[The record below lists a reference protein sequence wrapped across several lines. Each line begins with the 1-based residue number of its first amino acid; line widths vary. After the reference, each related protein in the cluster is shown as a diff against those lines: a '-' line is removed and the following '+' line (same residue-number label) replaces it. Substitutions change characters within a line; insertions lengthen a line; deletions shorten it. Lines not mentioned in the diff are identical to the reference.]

1 MKNTEATVR
10 SQLQNRAKN
19 AGRIFMEVLQY
30 YTIERFLYRLSI
42 SQYSNLFIL
51 KGALMFQVLQV
62 QDRRTT
68 LDIDFLAY
76 FKNEVESL
84 EKVIKGICRINIKKE
99 DGLIFDADS
108 VVGERIKEGAE
119 YEGVRIKFKGFL
131 GKSRIPMQIDIGF
144 GDVISPKPQ
153 VIEYPTILDFP
164 KPKLKGYSLE
174 SIVAEKFESMI
185 KLGAINS
192 RMKDFYDIWI
202 ISRQFDFKGERLRK
216 ALKRTFIQRNSELPK
231 SSKLFA
237 EEFYNEESDRQ
248 VMWKSFLTKNQIN
261 SAPEK
266 LALVV
271 KKINDFLTSPV
282 KSILNNKEFDYHWN
296 SPGPWKA

>member
-30 YTIERFLYRLSI
+30 YAIERFLYRLSI

-84 EKVIKGICRINIKKE
+84 EKVIKDICRINIKKE

-174 SIVAEKFESMI
+174 SIVAEKFESMV

-237 EEFYNEESDRQ
+237 EEFYDEESDRQ